1 MKKVCCYLITGICL
15 IFLLAPFKLSAQT
28 AKWDT
33 ISRAKYY
40 TEKLSKFK
48 SDPISEQDFVFLGN
62 SITAGANWAT
72 LLDLPMAKNRGIS
85 GDITFGVLDRLSE
98 IIEANPRKIFIL
110 IGINDISKGIPD
122 SLILRNYKR
131 MISRIQKGSKSK
143 IYFNTLLPVNY
154 PGDKQRDRNEH
165 ITALNKEIR
174 KLKSKRVTIIDLYPH
189 FIDAENRL
197 RGNLSSDGLHL
208 NAIGYQEWANLLK
221 AGNYLK

>member
-40 TEKLSKFK
+40 TEKLLKFK

>member
-1 MKKVCCYLITGICL
+1 MKKVCYYLITGTCL
-15 IFLLAPFKLSAQT
+15 IFLLAPFKLSAQA

-33 ISRAKYY
+33 TSRAKYY
-40 TEKLSKFK
+40 AEKLLKFK

-62 SITAGANWAT
+62 SITAGTNWAA
-72 LLDLPMAKNRGIS
+72 LLDLPVAKNRGIS

-154 PGDKQRDRNEH
+154 TGDKQRERNEH
-165 ITALNKEIR
+165 ITWLNKEIR
-174 KLKSKRVTIIDLYPH
+174 KLASKRVNIIDLYPH
-189 FIDAENRL
+189 FIDTENRL
-197 RGNLSSDGLHL
+197 KENLSSDGLHL
-208 NAIGYQEWANLLK
+208 NAVGYQEWAKLLK

>member
-1 MKKVCCYLITGICL
+1 MKKVCYYLITGTCL

-33 ISRAKYY
+33 TSRAKYY
-40 TEKLSKFK
+40 AEKLVKFK

-62 SITAGANWAT
+62 SITAGTNWAT
-72 LLDLPMAKNRGIS
+72 LLDLPIAKNRGIS

-143 IYFNTLLPVNY
+143 IYFNTLLPVRYAGN
-154 PGDKQRDRNEH
+154 KQGERDEH
-165 ITALNKEIR
+165 ITWLNKEIR
-174 KLKSKRVTIIDLYPH
+174 KLASKRVTIIDLYTH
-189 FIDAENRL
+189 FIDAEHRL
-197 RGNLSSDGLHL
+197 KESLTNDGLHL
-208 NAIGYQEWANLLK
+208 NAAGYQEWASLLK
-221 AGNYLK
+221 TGNYLK

>member
-1 MKKVCCYLITGICL
+1 MKKVCYYLIAGTCL

-33 ISRAKYY
+33 TSRAKYY
-40 TEKLSKFK
+40 AEKLLKFK

-62 SITAGANWAT
+62 SITAGANWAD
-72 LLDLPMAKNRGIS
+72 LLDLPVAKNRGIS

-154 PGDKQRDRNEH
+154 PGDKQRERSEH
-165 ITALNKEIR
+165 ITWLNKEIR
-174 KLKSKRVTIIDLYPH
+174 KLKSKRVTVIDLYPH

-197 RGNLSSDGLHL
+197 KENLSSDGLHL
-208 NAIGYQEWANLLK
+208 NATGYQEWASLLK

>member
-40 TEKLSKFK
+40 TEKLLKFK

-110 IGINDISKGIPD
+110 IGINDLSKGIPD